1 MYSTSLGRA
10 SKAALNLTSDSGKF
24 SYEDT
29 ISYISQTCSK
39 MFTYR
44 DSLRSSIV
52 IYRDINE
59 KVGVADLVAQKIRTL
74 TISVVLADEIVVLRS
89 SSILVLCS
97 RPLFEVSD
105 PLSLDIRL
113 AWFSEV
119 DGKHTLQST

>member
-1 MYSTSLGRA
+1 
-10 SKAALNLTSDSGKF
+10 
-24 SYEDT
+24 
-29 ISYISQTCSK
+29 

-44 DSLRSSIV
+44 NGLCSSIV

-59 KVGVADLVAQKIRTL
+59 KVGVADLVAQKKRAL

-97 RPLFEVSD
+97 RALFEVSD
-105 PLSLDIRL
+105 PLGLDIRL
-113 AWFSEV
+113 VWLPEV